1 MAERVYAK
9 VSYFRRAYVTCP
21 NSTCNYVMSFE
32 IDDPL
37 NFSNLPQVGETISCS
52 TCKFSFVIN
61 SEELM

>member
-1 MAERVYAK
+1 MGQRVFAK
-9 VSYFRRAYVTCP
+9 ISYFRRAYVTCP
-21 NSTCNYVMSFE
+21 NSNCNHVMAFE

-52 TCKFSFVIN
+52 TCQSLFVIN